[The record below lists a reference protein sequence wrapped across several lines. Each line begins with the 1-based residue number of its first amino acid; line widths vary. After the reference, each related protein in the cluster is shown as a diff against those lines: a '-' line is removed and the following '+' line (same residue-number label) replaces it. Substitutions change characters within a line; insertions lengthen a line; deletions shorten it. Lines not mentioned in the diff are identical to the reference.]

1 MGRIWAGGPIVNLH
15 HHFLHFAYLTLG
27 RPALEVITC
36 AVNPYLP
43 LGRQLAAK
51 RRGSEMS
58 SSSKEAILA
67 AARRTA
73 QADGYSGLKFRD
85 LADEVGIKAAS
96 IYHHFPS
103 KADLGAA
110 VARRYWEDT
119 AANLESL
126 LAETSNPGRCLRRY
140 PDVFRK
146 SLESDNRMCLCSFM
160 AAEYDDLP
168 EAVKQEVQT
177 FADVNVAW
185 LSKVLIAAAVVNSG
199 ESEQRARAIFAAVAG
214 AQLMARSRSDI
225 SLYDALIDS
234 YRVAGLLPA

>member
-1 MGRIWAGGPIVNLH
+1 
-15 HHFLHFAYLTLG
+15 
-27 RPALEVITC
+27 
-36 AVNPYLP
+36 
-43 LGRQLAAK
+43 
-51 RRGSEMS
+51 MS

-73 QADGYSGLKFRD
+73 QAHGYSGLNFRD

-119 AANLESL
+119 AAALESM
-126 LAETSNPGRCLRRY
+126 LAETSDPVRCLRRY

-168 EAVKQEVQT
+168 EPVKKEVQA

-185 LSKVLIAAAVVNSG
+185 LSRVLSAATVVS
-199 ESEQRARAIFAAVAG
+199 SEHSERRARAIFAAVAG
-214 AQLMARSRSDI
+214 AQLIARSRSDI
-225 SLYDALIDS
+225 SLYDALIES

>member
-1 MGRIWAGGPIVNLH
+1 
-15 HHFLHFAYLTLG
+15 
-27 RPALEVITC
+27 
-36 AVNPYLP
+36 
-43 LGRQLAAK
+43 
-51 RRGSEMS
+51 MS
-58 SSSKEAILA
+58 SNSREAILA

-73 QADGYSGLKFRD
+73 QAHGYSGLNFRD

-96 IYHHFPS
+96 IHYHFPS

-119 AANLESL
+119 AAGLEL
-126 LAETSNPGRCLRRY
+126 MLAETPDPVRCLRQY

-146 SLESDNRMCLCSFM
+146 ALANNNRICLCSFM

-168 EAVKQEVQT
+168 EAVKQEVQI

-185 LSKVLIAAAVVNSG
+185 LSRMLSAAGVVG
-199 ESEQRARAIFAAVAG
+199 ADESEKRARAIFAAIAG

-234 YRVAGLLPA
+234 YRLAGLLPA